1 MAQETFQRY
10 EKKYRL
16 TPGQYQE
23 LMGRMITKLIPDR
36 YGKYTI
42 CNIYLDTEDYRLIR
56 TSLEKPDYK
65 EKLRLRSYGT
75 PGDEDVVFLEL
86 KKKFHGVVYKR
97 RVEMTMQQARSYLYD
112 GRRPK
117 NDSQIMREID
127 YSVRHYGAYPR
138 VYLSYD
144 RIAFGGKEDPGLRVT
159 FDMNIRARD
168 YHLDL
173 GQGPY
178 GMLLMRNK
186 DLLMEVKIPGAMP
199 LWMSHLFS
207 ELGIFPVSFSKY
219 GAYYAKKFVP
229 SQLQTSAGGRQSA
242 YILKGGMACA

>member
-23 LMGRMITKLIPDR
+23 LMGRMITKLIPDQ

-42 CNIYLDTEDYRLIR
+42 CNIYLDTEDYQLIR

-112 GRRPK
+112 GK
-117 NDSQIMREID
+117 
-127 YSVRHYGAYPR
+127 
-138 VYLSYD
+138 
-144 RIAFGGKEDPGLRVT
+144 
-159 FDMNIRARD
+159 
-168 YHLDL
+168 
-173 GQGPY
+173 
-178 GMLLMRNK
+178 
-186 DLLMEVKIPGAMP
+186 
-199 LWMSHLFS
+199 
-207 ELGIFPVSFSKY
+207 
-219 GAYYAKKFVP
+219 
-229 SQLQTSAGGRQSA
+229 
-242 YILKGGMACA
+242 